1 MTGIKNITVIG
12 IGGVGGYF
20 GGKLAYS
27 LSQSNSTGKHI
38 TFIAR
43 GNHYKK
49 IKDSGLKLFTDE
61 GTFTCKPSL
70 ITENISSISSPDL
83 VLLCVKSYDLENSV
97 RQLEKV
103 IHSNTI
109 ILPLLN
115 GVDIYERIRAVT
127 NNGIVFP
134 SCVYVASHIAEAG
147 KVVQQ
152 GPFGTIISG
161 NTKTEADYDVSELI
175 ELFNSAKINF
185 KWISEPFKA
194 IWEKYIFV
202 ASFAVVTA
210 YANKSFVEVTQNK
223 DLKRLIHEVMNEI
236 IALANASGIN
246 VPENIFESSLAKA
259 NNLPLDSKTS
269 YQRDVEKGSKNEGD
283 IFGQAIINKGKLYNI
298 PTPTIERLYN
308 EIQRKLN
315 IQ

>member
-1 MTGIKNITVIG
+1 VTGIKNITVIG

-27 LSQSNSTGKHI
+27 LSQNNSTGKHI
-38 TFIAR
+38 TFVAR

-49 IKDSGLKLFTDE
+49 INDSGLNLYTDE
-61 GTFTCKPSL
+61 GHFICNPSL
-70 ITENISSISSPDL
+70 VTENILSIPSPDL
-83 VLLCVKSYDLENSV
+83 VLLCVKSYDLESSIT
-97 RQLEKV
+97 QLEKV
-103 IHSNTI
+103 IHPNTI

-115 GVDIYERIRAVT
+115 GVDIYDRIRAVT
-127 NNGIVFP
+127 KKGIIFP

-147 KVVQQ
+147 KVVQK

-161 NTKTEADYDVSELI
+161 NTKTEPDCDVSELI
-175 ELFNSAKINF
+175 DLFNSAKINF
-185 KWISEPFKA
+185 KWTSEPFKA

-210 YANKSFVEVTQNK
+210 YANKSFVEVSQK
-223 DLKRLIHEVMNEI
+223 EDLKRIIHEVMDEI
-236 IALANASGIN
+236 ILLANASGVN

-283 IFGQAIINKGKLYNI
+283 IFGQAIINKGKIYNI
-298 PTPTIERLYN
+298 PTPTTESLYN